1 MKYFGIG
8 IILLAFVLFL
18 TGCRVNKQLFKGN
31 GLLKSEEL
39 NNFNTYNAY
48 ELEVNYINLS
58 TESIKIKFIE
68 LAEAEPVKLPLAGTI
83 DWKDGKRHGLAELAL
98 TKFSY
103 APTVS
108 FAKIREVESKK
119 DINAK

>member
-1 MKYFGIG
+1 MAGYVAAKTFVA
-8 IILLAFVLFL
+8 LLDRVEDFDTL
-18 TGCRVNKQLFKGN
+18 TW
-31 GLLKSEEL
+31 E
-39 NNFNTYNAY
+39 
-48 ELEVNYINLS
+48 
-58 TESIKIKFIE
+58 KFIE

-83 DWKDGKRHGLAELAL
+83 DLKDGKRHGLAELAL

-119 DINAK
+119 ILMLNKKSS